1 MIPRIIIFCFFY
13 QISLLAQPPNCN
25 VFLWNKDT
33 LQYKACKLVENNY
46 LNNQFDTSFIY
57 PMRKAIE
64 ICPYFA
70 YPYREIGSSY
80 VKTGNFVEW
89 KKYIDK
95 AVEYDPL
102 SYLHV
107 RASLRYKF
115 FADYEGTLK
124 DIEKL
129 EKLMGRDIGPNSIGT
144 YHLNIVKGLCY
155 KALGDKEKAIQII
168 EQQLKTVNQDFNACD
183 YLHLG
188 VLYLD
193 DNQIDK
199 ALHNFELQSKNNE
212 LAENQY
218 YKALCY
224 KKRNKKEIALKYL
237 RKSKE
242 LFEDEIRMYDRY
254 NELFDQIYLS
264 DIERE
269 IDIISTSK

>member
-1 MIPRIIIFCFFY
+1 MRLFIFCLFI
-13 QISLLAQPPNCN
+13 QCSLYGQAPNCN

-33 LQYKACKLVENNY
+33 LQYTACKLIEDIQLTTY
-46 LNNQFDTSFIY
+46 QFHSDFLY
-57 PMRKAIE
+57 PMQKAIK

-70 YPYREIGSSY
+70 YPYREIGAPY
-80 VKTGNFVEW
+80 VKAGNFVEW

-115 FADYEGTLK
+115 FADYKGTLE

-129 EKLMGRDIGPNSIGT
+129 EELMQGDIGITSNGT

-155 KALGDKEKAIQII
+155 KALGNRKKAIEII
-168 EQQLKTVNQDFNACD
+168 ERQILQGDNYFNTFD

-188 VLYLD
+188 VLYLEE
-193 DNQIDK
+193 DK
-199 ALHNFELQSKNNE
+199 IEDGLKYFEMQSNNYE
-212 LAENQY
+212 MAENQFY
-218 YKALCY
+218 IALCY
-224 KKRNKKEIALKYL
+224 KKIHQYKTALIHLERAKK
-237 RKSKE
+237 
-242 LFEDEIRMYDRY
+242 LFENETRMYDKF

-269 IDIISTSK
+269 IDIISKHN